1 MNVLGPENLCYME
14 EKEVFFLSDWS
25 KLFETGADD
34 LSMKVAP
41 TTTSLQ
47 GKRLTSQEL
56 AGEIQAVALSVLK
69 LNKIDLK
76 EIEMLR
82 QMKGVDPRIYN
93 MAVKTKLADGFT
105 SSKTMQ
111 DLIERM
117 LSLEPQ
123 NLPNLDDLQI
133 HKTDFGTQVLT
144 EPVVEESNQIKE
156 TAIQISSQIGLEE
169 MNQVQIQDKQAISTT
184 KKLITVGKSILMINL
199 LLIWLDL
206 VFNRGEK
213 REISSLACLVL
224 EWYQ

>member
-1 MNVLGPENLCYME
+1 
-14 EKEVFFLSDWS
+14 
-25 KLFETGADD
+25 
-34 LSMKVAP
+34 
-41 TTTSLQ
+41 
-47 GKRLTSQEL
+47 
-56 AGEIQAVALSVLK
+56 
-69 LNKIDLK
+69 
-76 EIEMLR
+76 
-82 QMKGVDPRIYN
+82 

-213 REISSLACLVL
+213 REISSFACLVL